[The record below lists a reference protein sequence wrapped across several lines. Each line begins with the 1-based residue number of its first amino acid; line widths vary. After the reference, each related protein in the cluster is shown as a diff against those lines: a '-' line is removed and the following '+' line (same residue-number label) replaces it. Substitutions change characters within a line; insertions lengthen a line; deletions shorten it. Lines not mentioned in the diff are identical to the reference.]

1 MLNEKFLKYVKG
13 WYFIYFGFILM
24 LRAIGPYLLLP
35 TRYDT
40 LLFWPAGIAGVVLII
55 IDAIIAFREKNLKKY
70 DWLLIAFIGA
80 MLVSSLMNLKYG
92 YSENIKLI
100 MWQLIFTQFV

>member
-1 MLNEKFLKYVKG
+1 MNERFLKYVKG

-24 LRAIGPYLLLP
+24 FRGIGPYLLFP

-55 IDAIIAFREKNLKKY
+55 IDVIIAFREKNLKKY
-70 DWLLIAFIGA
+70 DWLLFAFIDA
-80 MLVSSLMNLKYG
+80 MLVSSLMIFTYV
-92 YSENIKLI
+92 YSETIKLI
-100 MWQLIFTQFV
+100 MW